1 MVSDHT
7 LKRLLTKA
15 PNDVWALIELLRD
28 GLDWPFPDMDTSILE
43 PDDVL
48 IDWKPEEL
56 HLDPEKVAKVADIF
70 QVPKFTQTQKC
81 GVFLLNFTGG
91 LLPVGAVRRVV
102 ERLVAN
108 RRGRTGAGRLPQ
120 WSDVN
125 DLIFFCLGS
134 GPQKVVHV
142 VSFREEDGRKSLRV
156 LSWSA
161 QTTTTQ
167 IDLIAQRDIA
177 SLRWDSDKG
186 PTIVGKDV
194 DAPGFGSYRGTIR
207 GAQALAAHMAAVAQ
221 RLRRELLEMYEVELD
236 GGPIR
241 SMYDEFKRE
250 LIGDLTPE
258 KFADVFAQTMVYGL
272 LSARIAHPEKFD
284 ATAALKIDFDNPLL
298 DALYGKFS
306 DDITTGI
313 DLSALGL
320 QELAADLASPDLDV
334 ERMLADFGAG
344 NRREDPVVH
353 FYEEFLNQYDRAQ
366 RIDAGAFYTP
376 TPVVEFMVEAVDHL
390 LRDRFGL
397 DLGIADAATWG
408 EVATSNGFVVP
419 RDISPRQRFVSMI
432 DPATGTGTYL
442 VEWIRRAKK
451 SFLASRPPSDWPG
464 HFKSVVMP
472 SMHAFEIMLAP
483 YAVAHLKV
491 ALESNESAG
500 IDPEISI
507 LLTDSLEQPSQQL
520 MFGPTDDAVAAE
532 GERAAELKL
541 HDRFTICIGNPPY
554 DREQRM
560 QGGTTGHRKGGVVRY
575 GTEGI
580 DPLLAD
586 VLQVMRDGGLG
597 QHAKNLYNDYVYF
610 WRWAIWRITERPSG
624 PGIVAFIAP
633 SSYLNGISMAGLRGV
648 MRRQFDEFY
657 VIDLGGDSLGTQVEE
672 NVFDIRIPVTIGIG
686 LRHGRE
692 RQQGHPCD
700 VKYMRVSGTR
710 DEKLDWLRSHSF
722 GDVPFTDVR
731 GQHIDVMTPVS
742 EAGYWTWPTLE
753 QLLPWS
759 HSGSQLKRKWPIA
772 PDQGTIEAR
781 WEALVTSAD
790 HERGSL
796 FKESRDRSI
805 TSQVRGLLT
814 GHTLK
819 PIRECG
825 PGDKL
830 EGIERYA
837 YRSFERSWVAAD
849 ARVGDYPRPDLWATR
864 GPSQIYLGTLTST
877 KLGSGPALVAT
888 PYVPDLDFFRNRGA
902 RDIFPVWRDAAATSA
917 NISAAVRNS
926 LEAELGAFT
935 VEDYV
940 GYVYGMAGTGAF
952 TDTFRDALAEQA
964 GPIRL
969 PFTKDR
975 SLFDEIAAFGCD
987 LLHWHSFGERLGTSK
1002 LGLTARKLEPITGRP
1017 ESFRFDARNNELIVG
1032 NGRVGPVSQEVYN
1045 FEVSSYKVLQTWL
1058 GNRSAAG
1065 RGRTSSP
1072 LDAIRYEEWEFT
1084 DELLLVISILQH
1096 TVDVTP
1102 EAQAF
1107 IGKVLAGDVFLA
1119 SELPQPTDAERRAPR
1134 PTPSMV

>member
-1 MVSDHT
+1 MVSDDK

-15 PNDVWALIELLRD
+15 PSDVWALIELLRD
-28 GLDWPFPDMDTSILE
+28 GLDWPFPDMDPSILQ
-43 PDDVL
+43 PDDLL

-134 GPQKVVHV
+134 GPHKVVHV
-142 VSFREEDGRKSLRV
+142 VSFREEDGKKSLRV

-177 SLRWDSDKG
+177 SLRWDGDKG
-186 PTIVGKDV
+186 PAIVGKDV
-194 DAPGFGSYRGTIR
+194 DASGFGSYRGTIR
-207 GAQALAAHMAAVAQ
+207 GAQTLAAHMAAVAQ
-221 RLRRELLEMYEVELD
+221 RLRGELLEMHEVELD

-241 SMYDEFKRE
+241 AMYDEFKRE

-320 QELAADLASPDLDV
+320 QGLAADLASPELDV
-334 ERMLADFGAG
+334 EKMLADFGAG

-397 DLGIADAATWG
+397 DLGIADGSTWG
-408 EVATSNGFVVP
+408 EVAKANGFEVP
-419 RDISPRQRFVSMI
+419 RVISPRQRFVSMI

-451 SFLASRPPSDWPG
+451 SFLASRPAADWAE
-464 HFKSVVMP
+464 HFRTVVMP

-500 IDPEISI
+500 VDPEISI
-507 LLTDSLEQPSQQL
+507 LLTDSLEQPGEQL
-520 MFGPTDDAVAAE
+520 LFGPTDDPVAAE

-541 HDRFTICIGNPPY
+541 HDRFTVCIGNPPY
-554 DREQRM
+554 DREQRV
-560 QGGTTGHRKGGVVRY
+560 QGSGSGHRKGGVVRY
-575 GTEGI
+575 GAEGI

-586 VLQVMRDGGLG
+586 VLRVMRDARLG
-597 QHAKNLYNDYVYF
+597 QHAKNMYNDYVYF
-610 WRWAIWRITERPSG
+610 WRWAMWRTTERPSG
-624 PGIVAFIAP
+624 PGIAAFIAP
-633 SSYLNGISMAGLRGV
+633 SSYLDGISMAGLRSV
-648 MRRQFDEFY
+648 MRRAFDEFY
-657 VIDLGGDSLGTQVEE
+657 IIDLGGDSLGTQVEE

-692 RQQGHPCD
+692 RQKGHPCE
-700 VKYMRVSGTR
+700 VKYVRVSGTR

-722 GDVPFTDVR
+722 GEVQFTDVP
-731 GQHIDVMTPVS
+731 GQHIDVMTPIS
-742 EAGYWTWPTLE
+742 EAGYWTWPDLE

-772 PDQGTIEAR
+772 PDLGTLEAR
-781 WEALVTSAD
+781 WKALTQLSGTEQAEAFRATDA
-790 HERGSL
+790 R
-796 FKESRDRSI
+796 
-805 TSQVRGLLT
+805 
-814 GHTLK
+814 
-819 PIRECG
+819 G
-825 PGDKL
+825 PGIGGRDLVSGLTTLPLNATGGK
-830 EGIERYA
+830 EMVEPVPYG
-837 YRSFERSWVAAD
+837 YRSFDREWIIPD
-849 ARVGDYPRPDLWATR
+849 TRVSDRPRPELWAAR
-864 GPSQIYLGTLTST
+864 SDKQIFLGTLTST
-877 KLGSGPALVAT
+877 KLGGGPALVAT
-888 PYVPDLDFFRNRGA
+888 PYLPDLDFFRNRGA

-917 NISAAVRNS
+917 NISAAVRS
-926 LEAELGAFT
+926 ALEAALGAFT
-935 VEDYV
+935 VEDYM
-940 GYVYGMAGTGAF
+940 GYVYGIAGTGAF
-952 TDTFRDALAEQA
+952 TNTFGALLAEQA
-964 GPIRL
+964 GPIRV
-969 PFTKDR
+969 PMTRDR
-975 SLFDEIAAFGCD
+975 SLFDEIAAFGRD
-987 LLHWHSFGERLGTSK
+987 LLHWHSFGERFGPSK
-1002 LGLTARKLEPITGRP
+1002 LRLTARELEPITGRP
-1017 ESFRFDARNNELIVG
+1017 ESFSFDARRNELIVG
-1032 NGRVGPVSQEVYN
+1032 NGRVGPVSQEVYD
-1045 FEVSSYKVLQTWL
+1045 FEVSSFKVLQTWL
-1058 GNRSAAG
+1058 GNRSATG

-1102 EAQAF
+1102 QAQDLLD
-1107 IGKVLAGDVFLA
+1107 KVLVGDVFLA

-1134 PTPSMV
+1134 